1 MRLPITALVFI
12 ALAWPLRAQSPA
24 ETRDTTAAVFVYL
37 QAGDTIAFE
46 AIRQDS
52 AVIRGV
58 LVQRDRPRLN
68 WDHRV
73 TDGTPGLL
81 TISMYPP
88 NAPGDIVP
96 LQETDFVSVG
106 DSVLVTTRT
115 GDKTQVQRVP
125 STSGAVPLLG
135 RSMLHTAILAWYAQQ
150 AKRDTLPV
158 FVSASGRTVSVL
170 AQVRGDTILLS
181 VEGLDIVSTWRDGS
195 LIDVEVPSQALRVV
209 RLMSLPPNR

>member
-68 WDHRV
+68 WDHLV

-106 DSVLVTTRT
+106 DSVLITTRT
-115 GDKTQVQRVP
+115 GDKTQYQRVP
-125 STSGAVPLLG
+125 STKGAVPLLG

-158 FVSASGRTVSVL
+158 FVSASGRTVPVL
-170 AQVRGDTILLS
+170 ARVRGDTILLS

-209 RLMSLPPNR
+209 RLVSLTPNH